1 MYIMSYELLEWHE
14 FENIGSFAIPSLI
27 IASIAIFFPLTFWVI
42 FSLKKLKKKKKK
54 LLGHLQFSPSSPH

>member
-1 MYIMSYELLEWHE
+1 MYIMSCELLEWHE

-42 FSLKKLKKKKKK
+42 FSLKKLKKKNY
-54 LLGHLQFSPSSPH
+54 LGHLQFSPSSPH

>member
-42 FSLKKLKKKKKK
+42 FSLKK
-54 LLGHLQFSPSSPH
+54 